1 MKINR
6 NKKRVISKRNLLK
19 LFPIIE
25 ELFQGLDKILG
36 KNEKF
41 NINKLKLKI
50 KRNKK
55 NKVIGFISTIYYKG
69 FKVDINTSLKSSQ
82 GGIYWENEK
91 KFK

>member
-1 MKINR
+1 MKVNR
-6 NKKRVISKRNLLK
+6 NKKRVISKRNILK

-36 KNEKF
+36 KDEKF

-55 NKVIGFISTIYYKG
+55 NRVIGFLATVYHKG
-69 FKVDINTSLKSSQ
+69 FKVDIKMFKSNQ
-82 GGIYWENEK
+82 TGICWVNEK
-91 KFK
+91 EW